1 MSFINPIWLWGLS
14 GLAIPVSIHLLSR
27 KEGPII
33 QVGSIR
39 FLTETSTSK
48 FSSIRL
54 NEIALLAVR
63 SLLII
68 CLTLFLAGLLS
79 PTFSSQ
85 LTTKWVVVENG
96 LERNQKLKPVLDS
109 LHQEGYE
116 SKVLEQGFPS
126 IARDTTAHPD
136 YYTLGEQLAKEPVSA
151 IVLARNTL
159 VNFKG
164 KRAALP
170 ENVRWIAWPEEADN
184 EGQTPA
190 IPTLNPVQ
198 VTVVYDQSFTHDKK
212 ILLAAL
218 AAIQTTFTGKLSIR
232 EMPVENFT
240 PTDTSHWLIRLSEKP
255 VSYPGMQIRF
265 QEDAH
270 SKLVVQE
277 SKSHWLLT
285 KRLTED
291 NAIEQHLAIQL
302 MNVLFGDQYPA
313 RLIAAQRLAIPNE
326 LAWSNATTSGRLTTA
341 EAGTPLNELFLLA
354 AALLFI
360 AERILAFYRK
370 Q

>member
-14 GLAIPVSIHLLSR
+14 GLAIPVAIHLLSR
-27 KEGPII
+27 KEGPVIR
-33 QVGSIR
+33 VGSIR

-68 CLTLFLAGLLS
+68 CLTLFLAGLLWPAS
-79 PTFSSQ
+79 PSQ
-85 LTTKWVVVENG
+85 HTTTWVVVENG
-96 LERNQKLKPVLDS
+96 LERNQKLRSVLDS

-126 IARDTTAHPD
+126 IAQDTTVHPD
-136 YYTLGEQLAKEPVSA
+136 YYALGEQLAKEPVSA
-151 IVLARNTL
+151 IVFARNTL

-164 KRAALP
+164 KRAVLP
-170 ENVRWIAWPEEADN
+170 ANVRWIAWPKGADN
-184 EGQTPA
+184 ERQDPA
-190 IPTLNPVQ
+190 VPTLNPVQ

-218 AAIQTTFTGKLSIR
+218 AAIQTTFTGKLTIR

-240 PTDTSHWLIRLSEKP
+240 RTDSSHWLIQLSEKP

-265 QEDAH
+265 QEDAY

-291 NAIEQHLAIQL
+291 NAIDQHLAIQL
-302 MNVLFGDQYPA
+302 VDVLFGSQHPG
-313 RLIAAQRLAIPNE
+313 RLIAAERVKIPNE
-326 LAWSNATTSGRLTTA
+326 LAWSTATTSGRLTTA
-341 EAGTPLNELFLLA
+341 EAGTSLDELFFLA
-354 AALLFI
+354 AALLLI
-360 AERILAFYRK
+360 TERILAFYRK